1 MCLRGSFLNVEKV
14 LCSTV
19 GLDII
24 LQEWNIAGI
33 LLKLRML
40 FHVIMKV
47 IKNLDTL
54 TVCKIMVRVCVSMK
68 RLKRLFPI

>member
-1 MCLRGSFLNVEKV
+1 MRGSFLDVEKV
-14 LCSTV
+14 LYSVV

-54 TVCKIMVRVCVSMK
+54 AVCKIMVRVCVSMK

>member
-54 TVCKIMVRVCVSMK
+54 TVCKIMVHVCVSMK

>member
-1 MCLRGSFLNVEKV
+1 MCLRGSFLDVEKV
-14 LCSTV
+14 LCSVV

-54 TVCKIMVRVCVSMK
+54 AVYKIMVRVCVSMK

>member
-1 MCLRGSFLNVEKV
+1 MRGSFLDVEKV
-14 LCSTV
+14 LYSVV

-54 TVCKIMVRVCVSMK
+54 AVYKIMVRVCVSMK

>member
-1 MCLRGSFLNVEKV
+1 MCLRGRFLDVEKV
-14 LCSTV
+14 LYSVV

-54 TVCKIMVRVCVSMK
+54 AVCKIMVRVCVSMK

>member
-1 MCLRGSFLNVEKV
+1 MCLRGSFLDVEKV
-14 LCSTV
+14 LYSVV

-54 TVCKIMVRVCVSMK
+54 AVCKIMVRVCVSMK

>member
-1 MCLRGSFLNVEKV
+1 MCLRGSFLDVEKV
-14 LCSTV
+14 LYSVV

-54 TVCKIMVRVCVSMK
+54 AVYKIMVRVCVSMK

>member
-1 MCLRGSFLNVEKV
+1 MCLRGSFLDVEKV
-14 LCSTV
+14 LCSVV

-54 TVCKIMVRVCVSMK
+54 AVCKIMVRVCVSMK

>member
-1 MCLRGSFLNVEKV
+1 MCLRGSFLDVEKV
-14 LCSTV
+14 LYSVV